1 MKSRHI
7 LVVLG
12 TIALFTG
19 LTAGVQAS
27 NHAEREGKPMVQV
40 TVPKLTMPEQTGKF
54 LFDESCAS
62 CHGTNAAGQDGV
74 APPLVHIIYEPNHHA
89 DVSFQMAAQRGVRAH
104 HWPFGDMPP
113 VEGVTS
119 AEVKR
124 ITQYVRAVQR
134 ANGIQ

>member
-1 MKSRHI
+1 MKSRHN
-7 LVVLG
+7 LVAFV

-19 LTAGVQAS
+19 LIAGVQAS
-27 NHAEREGKPMVQV
+27 NHTKPEGKPMVQV
-40 TVPKLTMPEQTGKF
+40 TVPKLTMPEQMGKF

-62 CHGTNAAGQDGV
+62 CHGTDAAGQEGL
-74 APPLVHIIYEPNHHA
+74 APPLIHKIYEPNHHA
-89 DVSFQMAAQRGVRAH
+89 DIAFIFAAQRGVRAH